1 MTIKWGKL
9 KPLDDY
15 RTGLY
20 PHNRWGMIY
29 TLKKNGGWKCLSCLD
44 TFEVLEAGERSARK
58 HYCVQEHAWRIYSG
72 RPAPEGWQRSYEKEL
87 RFHTQT
93 IKPIEKV
100 IEKPIEKVIVPKQKR
115 PLMNRLFS
123 WFGALLS

>member
-15 RTGLY
+15 KTGLF

-29 TLKKNGGWKCLSCLD
+29 TLKGNRSWRCLSCLN
-44 TFEVLEAGERSARK
+44 TFEVLETGARSARK

-72 RPAPEGWQRSYEKEL
+72 RPAPAAKALPPHLQEGM
-87 RFHTQT
+87 
-93 IKPIEKV
+93 
-100 IEKPIEKVIVPKQKR
+100 KPIEKVIVPKQKR

>member
-1 MTIKWGKL
+1 MRTKWGKL

-15 RTGLY
+15 KTGLF

-29 TLKKNGGWKCLSCLD
+29 PLKKHGGWKCMACLNI
-44 TFEVLEAGERSARK
+44 FQVLEAGARSARK
-58 HYCVQEHAWRIYSG
+58 HYCVQEHAWRIYAG
-72 RPAPEGWQRSYEKEL
+72 RPAP
-87 RFHTQT
+87 T
-93 IKPIEKV
+93 V
-100 IEKPIEKVIVPKQKR
+100 IEAPPKTDYKPLEKVIVPKQKR

>member
-1 MTIKWGKL
+1 MRIKWSKL

-15 RTGLY
+15 KTGLY
-20 PHNRWGMIY
+20 RHNRWGMIY
-29 TLKKNGGWKCLSCLD
+29 PLKNHGGWKCLACVNI
-44 TFEVLEAGERSARK
+44 FQVLETGERSARE

-72 RPAPEGWQRSYEKEL
+72 RPAPTAKALPQAG
-87 RFHTQT
+87 
-93 IKPIEKV
+93 I
-100 IEKPIEKVIVPKQKR
+100 KPIEKVIVPKQKR